1 MDQARTF
8 YEALGLTLDFISR
21 KPRRGPSP
29 VWAELS
35 GSGGGL
41 ALHYVPE
48 GLLLQIN
55 ENDHELQRSSSAYPA
70 VQVTELTRDFGS
82 TRALDGASFEV
93 GQGEIFGLLGPNG
106 AGNPVTGLWH
116 SFWRGAANSSREA
129 EWTAESRYASCAL
142 SL

>member
-1 MDQARTF
+1 MKPMPIRYVRDMDQARTF

-55 ENDHELQRSSSAYPA
+55 ENDHELQRLPGSPGHGADQGLRLHQSARRR
-70 VQVTELTRDFGS
+70 EL
-82 TRALDGASFEV
+82 
-93 GQGEIFGLLGPNG
+93 
-106 AGNPVTGLWH
+106 
-116 SFWRGAANSSREA
+116 RGRPG
-129 EWTAESRYASCAL
+129 
-142 SL
+142 